1 MTDETTISGNSIA
14 VVEQSLLALSAGMS
28 AQSRRDAKTTFQFAS
43 RVASKLHDRD
53 GESEAWFNKFL
64 EVMRTLGWVVGKRS
78 YERDYDQSLSLTLG
92 PIAFKVASAAG
103 KALLGGP
110 LGEAMAKLAGD
121 AISALGNIEEA
132 QKIYQQNLKGH
143 PVSTTGLGACI
154 ETPEG
159 ELFMLVNAFSASP
172 SENDLNTTV
181 FEWKSASKDRYC
193 GSAVLSFNE
202 VVYNDA
208 VRESIEQKLIN
219 KAVKAASEF
228 EI

>member
-1 MTDETTISGNSIA
+1 MTDINTHSGDSIA

-43 RVASKLHDRD
+43 RVASKLHNRD

-64 EVMRTLGWVVGKRS
+64 EVMRTLGWVAGRRS
-78 YERDYDQSLSLTLG
+78 YERDYDTSRSLTLG

-110 LGEAMAKLAGD
+110 IGEAMAKLSGD
-121 AISALGNIEEA
+121 AINALGNIEEA
-132 QKIYQQNLKGH
+132 QKIYKQNVKGH
-143 PVSTTGLGACI
+143 PVSTTGLGTCI

-172 SENDLNTTV
+172 GENDLNTTV
-181 FEWKSASKDRYC
+181 FEWKSSSKDRYS
-193 GSAVLSFNE
+193 GSAVLVFNE
-202 VVYNDA
+202 VVYTDQ
-208 VRESIEQKLIN
+208 VRASIEQKLAH
-219 KAVKAASEF
+219 KAVKAASEY

>member
-1 MTDETTISGNSIA
+1 MADHGG
-14 VVEQSLLALSAGMS
+14 V
-28 AQSRRDAKTTFQFAS
+28 
-43 RVASKLHDRD
+43 HDI
-53 GESEAWFNKFL
+53 GSPQN
-64 EVMRTLGWVVGKRS
+64 
-78 YERDYDQSLSLTLG
+78 
-92 PIAFKVASAAG
+92 
-103 KALLGGP
+103 
-110 LGEAMAKLAGD
+110 
-121 AISALGNIEEA
+121 N
-132 QKIYQQNLKGH
+132 YQQNLKGH

-228 EI
+228 EIRHNSGAFGPPISMCLNVEVFR

>member
-1 MTDETTISGNSIA
+1 MNDINASSGDSIA

-43 RVASKLHDRD
+43 RVASRLHDRD

-64 EVMRTLGWVVGKRS
+64 EVMRTLGWVAGRRS
-78 YERDYDQSLSLTLG
+78 YERDYDKSASLTMG

-110 LGEAMAKLAGD
+110 VGEAMAKLAGD
-121 AISALGNIEEA
+121 AITALGNIEDA
-132 QKIYQQNLKGH
+132 QKIYKQNVKGN
-143 PVSTTGLGACI
+143 PVSTTGLGTCI

-181 FEWKSASKDRYC
+181 FEWKSSSKDRYC
-193 GSAVLSFNE
+193 GSAVLALNE
-202 VVYNDA
+202 VVYTDQ
-208 VRESIEQKLIN
+208 VRATIEQKLAD
-219 KAVKAASEF
+219 KAVKAADEY

>member
-1 MTDETTISGNSIA
+1 MTEESTNRSLA

-28 AQSRRDAKTTFQFAS
+28 AQSRRDAKTTFQFS
-43 RVASKLHDRD
+43 SLVASKLYNRD

-64 EVMRTLGWVVGKRS
+64 ETMRTVGWVAGKRS
-78 YERDYDQSLSLTLG
+78 YERDYDTSRSLTLG

-110 LGEAMAKLAGD
+110 VGEAMAKLAGD
-121 AISALGNIEEA
+121 AINALGNIEEA
-132 QKIYQQNLKGH
+132 QKIFQQNLKGN
-143 PVSTTGLGACI
+143 PVATTGLGACI

-181 FEWKSASKDRYC
+181 FEWKSSSKDRYC

-202 VVYNDA
+202 VVYTA
-208 VRESIEQKLIN
+208 EVRAAIEKRLIDR
-219 KAVKAASEF
+219 AIKAATEQDF
-228 EI
+228 

>member
-1 MTDETTISGNSIA
+1 MTDENTISGNSIA

-121 AISALGNIEEA
+121 AISALGDIEEA

-193 GSAVLSFNE
+193 GSAVLSLNE
-202 VVYNDA
+202 VVYTA
-208 VRESIEQKLIN
+208 EVRSSIEKKLRD
-219 KAVKAASEF
+219 KAVEAASEF

>member
-1 MTDETTISGNSIA
+1 MTDVSTNSIA

-78 YERDYDQSLSLTLG
+78 YERDYDQSQSLTLG

-110 LGEAMAKLAGD
+110 VGEAMAKLAGD

-132 QKIYQQNLKGH
+132 QKIYQLNVKGH
-143 PVSTTGLGACI
+143 PVATTGLGACI

-172 SENDLNTTV
+172 GENDLNTTV
-181 FEWKSASKDRYC
+181 FEWKSSSKDRYC
-193 GSAVLSFNE
+193 GSAVLSLNE
-202 VVYNDA
+202 VVYTDA
-208 VRESIEQKLIN
+208 VRASIEQKLID
-219 KAVKAASEF
+219 KAVQAASEF
-228 EI
+228 DI